1 MRIEMPALTD
11 FEIRDGYEIHH
22 NGHVYVADEV
32 PDDDG
37 HACGHD
43 ETGKD
48 CDLWFV
54 WSLGCWVFVSA
65 DLAEHEMK
73 PVQRQSPEERDR
85 LLEMSHSDADPGL

>member
-1 MRIEMPALTD
+1 MRIEMPVLTD
-11 FEIRDGYEIHH
+11 MEIRDGYEIRYKDHI
-22 NGHVYVADEV
+22 YVADEV

-43 ETGKD
+43 EDGRD

-54 WSLGCWVFVSA
+54 WSIGCWIFVNA
-65 DLAEHEMK
+65 ELAEHEAEA
-73 PVQRQSPEERDR
+73 QRQSPEERDR